1 MTTNITITRIVEHVC
16 RTSSINNINTVH
28 IIMNIPLRIVTLTLV
43 YITASAIK
51 WEEYQPN
58 AYRVGIDYDT
68 VNGSLPTE
76 FNIVH
81 KQSYIMHE
89 YNLTTWSKGY
99 KGYYRRCGEKER
111 HVVPIPVPS
120 EVRDEPSG
128 YWMAVIK
135 QQTVYRQPEGRHEVV
150 TQEGGKVVF
159 ITGRIFDDCDGPEM
173 FIPLKE
179 MSVEDASHYFG

>member
-1 MTTNITITRIVEHVC
+1 
-16 RTSSINNINTVH
+16 
-28 IIMNIPLRIVTLTLV
+28 MNIPLRIVTLTLV
-43 YITASAIK
+43 YITVSAIK

-58 AYRVGIDYDT
+58 AYRVGIDYGQ
-68 VNGSLPTE
+68 VNHSLPPE

-81 KQSYIMHE
+81 KHSYMMYE
-89 YNLTTWSKGY
+89 YNFTTWSKGY

-120 EVRDEPSG
+120 EGIDEPIG
-128 YWMAVIK
+128 HWMAVIK

-150 TQEGGKVVF
+150 TQEGGNVVF

-179 MSVEDASHYFG
+179 MSIEDASHYFG